1 MARVTVED
9 CLQQVD
15 NQYDLVILAKERTL
29 QLGVGDAPQ
38 VPVDNDKRTVL
49 ALREIAEKKVSVK
62 DLEEST
68 IDRMRDHPDDA
79 VEQEDFDSPD
89 GDSFEDLYQG
99 EVSKSGQAILPSL
112 NHSVLA
118 ISVPANLPATVILIP
133 LAPNLRVDC
142 IALFIAFLYA
152 IRFSSCCATFSATK

>member
-79 VEQEDFDSPD
+79 VAQEDFDSPD
-89 GDSFEDLYQG
+89 GDSFEDIYQG
-99 EVSKSGQAILPSL
+99 EVSKSGQAILPSKR
-112 NHSVLA
+112 SRKIPEPKVGAEGVA
-118 ISVPANLPATVILIP
+118 IEADDDDL
-133 LAPNLRVDC
+133 DDD
-142 IALFIAFLYA
+142 IALEVAPEKETSEDKA
-152 IRFSSCCATFSATK
+152 

>member
-99 EVSKSGQAILPSL
+99 EVSKSGQAILPSKRSRKIPDPKVGAE
-112 NHSVLA
+112 NEA
-118 ISVPANLPATVILIP
+118 IEADDDDL
-133 LAPNLRVDC
+133 DDD
-142 IALFIAFLYA
+142 IALEAA
-152 IRFSSCCATFSATK
+152 PEKEATEDK

>member
-99 EVSKSGQAILPSL
+99 EVSKSGQAILPSKRSRKIPDPKVGGE
-112 NHSVLA
+112 NEA
-118 ISVPANLPATVILIP
+118 IEANDDDL
-133 LAPNLRVDC
+133 DDD
-142 IALFIAFLYA
+142 IALEAA
-152 IRFSSCCATFSATK
+152 PEKEATEDK

>member
-79 VEQEDFDSPD
+79 VAQEDFDSPD
-89 GDSFEDLYQG
+89 GDSFEDIYQG
-99 EVSKSGQAILPSL
+99 EVSKSGQAILPSKR
-112 NHSVLA
+112 SRKIPEPKVGAEGIA
-118 ISVPANLPATVILIP
+118 IEADDDDL
-133 LAPNLRVDC
+133 DDD
-142 IALFIAFLYA
+142 IALEVAPEKETSEDKA
-152 IRFSSCCATFSATK
+152 

>member
-79 VEQEDFDSPD
+79 VAQEDFDSPD
-89 GDSFEDLYQG
+89 GDSFEDIYQG
-99 EVSKSGQAILPSL
+99 EVSKSGQAILPSKR
-112 NHSVLA
+112 SRK
-118 ISVPANLPATVILIP
+118 IP
-133 LAPNLRVDC
+133 EPKVGAEGVAVEADDDDLDDD
-142 IALFIAFLYA
+142 IALEAA
-152 IRFSSCCATFSATK
+152 PEKETSEDKA

>member
-99 EVSKSGQAILPSL
+99 EVSKSGQAILPSKRSRKIPDPKVGAE
-112 NHSVLA
+112 NEA
-118 ISVPANLPATVILIP
+118 IEADDDDL
-133 LAPNLRVDC
+133 DDD
-142 IALFIAFLYA
+142 IALEVAPEKE
-152 IRFSSCCATFSATK
+152 ATEDKV

>member
-62 DLEEST
+62 ELEEST

-99 EVSKSGQAILPSL
+99 EVSKSGQAILPSKRSRKIPEPKVGAENEAIEADDDDL
-112 NHSVLA
+112 DDDLA
-118 ISVPANLPATVILIP
+118 LEATP
-133 LAPNLRVDC
+133 EKE
-142 IALFIAFLYA
+142 
-152 IRFSSCCATFSATK
+152 ATEDKA

>member
-38 VPVDNDKRTVL
+38 VPVDDDKRTVL
-49 ALREIAEKKVSVK
+49 ALREIAEKKISVK

-79 VEQEDFDSPD
+79 VEQEEFDSPD

-99 EVSKSGQAILPSL
+99 EVSKSGQAILPSKR
-112 NHSVLA
+112 SRKIPEPKAGQEGMA
-118 ISVPANLPATVILIP
+118 IESDDDDLDDDV
-133 LAPNLRVDC
+133 
-142 IALFIAFLYA
+142 ALDVASEKD
-152 IRFSSCCATFSATK
+152 SSEDKA

>member
-99 EVSKSGQAILPSL
+99 EVSKSGQAILPSKRSRKIPDPKVGAE
-112 NHSVLA
+112 NEA
-118 ISVPANLPATVILIP
+118 IEADDDDL
-133 LAPNLRVDC
+133 DDD
-142 IALFIAFLYA
+142 IALEVAPEKE
-152 IRFSSCCATFSATK
+152 ATEDK

>member
-99 EVSKSGQAILPSL
+99 EVSKSGQAILPSKRSRKIPDPKVGAE
-112 NHSVLA
+112 NEA
-118 ISVPANLPATVILIP
+118 IEADDDDL
-133 LAPNLRVDC
+133 DDD
-142 IALFIAFLYA
+142 IALEAA
-152 IRFSSCCATFSATK
+152 PEKEATEDKV

>member
-49 ALREIAEKKVSVK
+49 ALREIAEKKISVK
-62 DLEEST
+62 ELEEST

-99 EVSKSGQAILPSL
+99 EVSKSGQAILPSKRSRKIPEPKAGAE
-112 NHSVLA
+112 NEA
-118 ISVPANLPATVILIP
+118 IEADDDDL
-133 LAPNLRVDC
+133 DDD
-142 IALFIAFLYA
+142 IALD
-152 IRFSSCCATFSATK
+152 ATPEKEATEDKA

>member
-79 VEQEDFDSPD
+79 VAQEDFDSPD
-89 GDSFEDLYQG
+89 GDSFEDIYQG
-99 EVSKSGQAILPSL
+99 EVSKSGQAILPSKR
-112 NHSVLA
+112 SRKIPEPKVGAEGVA
-118 ISVPANLPATVILIP
+118 IEADDDDLDDDITLDA
-133 LAPNLRVDC
+133 APEKETSEDK
-142 IALFIAFLYA
+142 A
-152 IRFSSCCATFSATK
+152 

>member
-79 VEQEDFDSPD
+79 VAQEDFDSPD
-89 GDSFEDLYQG
+89 GDSFEDIYQG
-99 EVSKSGQAILPSL
+99 EVSKSGQAILPSKR
-112 NHSVLA
+112 SRKIPEPKVGSEGVA
-118 ISVPANLPATVILIP
+118 IEADDDDL
-133 LAPNLRVDC
+133 DDD
-142 IALFIAFLYA
+142 IALEAA
-152 IRFSSCCATFSATK
+152 PEKETSEDKA

>member
-15 NQYDLVILAKERTL
+15 NQYDLVILAKGIGLWISRS
-29 QLGVGDAPQ
+29 GDAPQ

-62 DLEEST
+62 ELEEST

-99 EVSKSGQAILPSL
+99 EVSKSGQAILPSKRSRKIPEPKAGAE
-112 NHSVLA
+112 NEA
-118 ISVPANLPATVILIP
+118 IEADDDDL
-133 LAPNLRVDC
+133 DDD
-142 IALFIAFLYA
+142 IALD
-152 IRFSSCCATFSATK
+152 ATPEKEATEDKA

>member
-29 QLGVGDAPQ
+29 QLGVGDPALVQ
-38 VPVDNDKRTVL
+38 IDNDKRTVL
-49 ALREIAEKKVSVK
+49 ALREIAEKKVAIK

-79 VEQEDFDSPD
+79 VEQEDFDSPE
-89 GDSFEDLYQG
+89 GDSFEDIYQG
-99 EVSKSGQAILPSL
+99 EVSKSGQAILPSKR
-112 NHSVLA
+112 SRKIPEPKA
-118 ISVPANLPATVILIP
+118 GAENLDIDMDDDEGDDEIAPVTVE
-133 LAPNLRVDC
+133 AQVEE
-142 IALFIAFLYA
+142 
-152 IRFSSCCATFSATK
+152 KKE

>member
-62 DLEEST
+62 ELEDST
-68 IDRMRDHPDDA
+68 IDRMRDHPADA
-79 VEQEDFDSPD
+79 VEQEEFDSLH
-89 GDSFEDLYQG
+89 GDSFQDLYQG
-99 EVSKSGQAILPSL
+99 EVSKSGQAILPSKRSRKIPEPKAGAE
-112 NHSVLA
+112 NEA
-118 ISVPANLPATVILIP
+118 IGADDDDL
-133 LAPNLRVDC
+133 DDD
-142 IALFIAFLYA
+142 IALD
-152 IRFSSCCATFSATK
+152 ATPEKEATEDKA

>member
-79 VEQEDFDSPD
+79 VEQEDFDSPMEILLKIYIKEKFQNQD
-89 GDSFEDLYQG
+89 KQYFLQKDLEKFQNQKLEG
-99 EVSKSGQAILPSL
+99 KMKPSRQMMMILMM
-112 NHSVLA
+112 
-118 ISVPANLPATVILIP
+118 I
-133 LAPNLRVDC
+133 
-142 IALFIAFLYA
+142 
-152 IRFSSCCATFSATK
+152 

>member
-15 NQYDLVILAKERTL
+15 NQYDLVILAKERIL

-79 VEQEDFDSPD
+79 VAQEDFDSPD
-89 GDSFEDLYQG
+89 GDSFEDIYQG
-99 EVSKSGQAILPSL
+99 EVSKSGQAILPSKR
-112 NHSVLA
+112 SRKIPEPKVGSEGVA
-118 ISVPANLPATVILIP
+118 IEADDDDL
-133 LAPNLRVDC
+133 DDD
-142 IALFIAFLYA
+142 IALEAA
-152 IRFSSCCATFSATK
+152 PEKETSEDKA

>member
-38 VPVDNDKRTVL
+38 VPVDNDKRTVF
-49 ALREIAEKKVSVK
+49 AVK

-99 EVSKSGQAILPSL
+99 EVSKSGQAILPSKR
-112 NHSVLA
+112 SRKIPEPKAGAESEA
-118 ISVPANLPATVILIP
+118 IEADDDDL
-133 LAPNLRVDC
+133 DDD
-142 IALFIAFLYA
+142 IALDAA
-152 IRFSSCCATFSATK
+152 PEKEATEDKA

>member
-49 ALREIAEKKVSVK
+49 ALREIAEKKISVK

-99 EVSKSGQAILPSL
+99 EVSKSGQPILPSKRSRKIPEPKAGAE
-112 NHSVLA
+112 NEA
-118 ISVPANLPATVILIP
+118 IESDDDDL
-133 LAPNLRVDC
+133 DDD
-142 IALFIAFLYA
+142 IALEAA
-152 IRFSSCCATFSATK
+152 PEKEATEDKA

>member
-62 DLEEST
+62 ELEEST

-99 EVSKSGQAILPSL
+99 EVSKSGQAILLSKRSRKIPEPKAGAENEAIEADDDDL
-112 NHSVLA
+112 DDDLA
-118 ISVPANLPATVILIP
+118 LEATP
-133 LAPNLRVDC
+133 EKE
-142 IALFIAFLYA
+142 
-152 IRFSSCCATFSATK
+152 ATEDKA

>member
-99 EVSKSGQAILPSL
+99 EVSKSGQAILPSKRSRKIPDPKVGAE
-112 NHSVLA
+112 NEA
-118 ISVPANLPATVILIP
+118 IEADDDDL
-133 LAPNLRVDC
+133 DDD
-142 IALFIAFLYA
+142 IALEAA
-152 IRFSSCCATFSATK
+152 PEKEATEDKA

>member
-1 MARVTVED
+1 
-9 CLQQVD
+9 
-15 NQYDLVILAKERTL
+15 
-29 QLGVGDAPQ
+29 VGDAPQ

-99 EVSKSGQAILPSL
+99 EVSKSGQAILPSKRSRKIPDPKVGAE
-112 NHSVLA
+112 NEA
-118 ISVPANLPATVILIP
+118 IEADDDDL
-133 LAPNLRVDC
+133 DDD
-142 IALFIAFLYA
+142 IALEAA
-152 IRFSSCCATFSATK
+152 PEKEATEDKA

>member
-79 VEQEDFDSPD
+79 VAQEDFDSPD
-89 GDSFEDLYQG
+89 GDSFEDIYQG
-99 EVSKSGQAILPSL
+99 EVSKSGQAILPSKR
-112 NHSVLA
+112 SRKIPEPKVGSEGVA
-118 ISVPANLPATVILIP
+118 IEADDDDLDDDITLEA
-133 LAPNLRVDC
+133 APEKETSEDK
-142 IALFIAFLYA
+142 A
-152 IRFSSCCATFSATK
+152 

>member
-49 ALREIAEKKVSVK
+49 SLREIAEK
-62 DLEEST
+62 
-68 IDRMRDHPDDA
+68 
-79 VEQEDFDSPD
+79 
-89 GDSFEDLYQG
+89 
-99 EVSKSGQAILPSL
+99 
-112 NHSVLA
+112 
-118 ISVPANLPATVILIP
+118 
-133 LAPNLRVDC
+133 
-142 IALFIAFLYA
+142 
-152 IRFSSCCATFSATK
+152 

>member
-49 ALREIAEKKVSVK
+49 ALREIAEKK
-62 DLEEST
+62 
-68 IDRMRDHPDDA
+68 
-79 VEQEDFDSPD
+79 
-89 GDSFEDLYQG
+89 SF
-99 EVSKSGQAILPSL
+99 SKRFRRINNRSYERPS
-112 NHSVLA
+112 
-118 ISVPANLPATVILIP
+118 
-133 LAPNLRVDC
+133 R
-142 IALFIAFLYA
+142 
-152 IRFSSCCATFSATK
+152 RCC

>member
-38 VPVDNDKRTVL
+38 VPVGNDKRTVL

-79 VEQEDFDSPD
+79 VAQEDFDSPD
-89 GDSFEDLYQG
+89 GDSFEDIYQG
-99 EVSKSGQAILPSL
+99 EVSKSGQAILPSKR
-112 NHSVLA
+112 SRKIPEPKVGAEGVA
-118 ISVPANLPATVILIP
+118 IEADDDDL
-133 LAPNLRVDC
+133 DDD
-142 IALFIAFLYA
+142 IALDAA
-152 IRFSSCCATFSATK
+152 PEKETSEDKA